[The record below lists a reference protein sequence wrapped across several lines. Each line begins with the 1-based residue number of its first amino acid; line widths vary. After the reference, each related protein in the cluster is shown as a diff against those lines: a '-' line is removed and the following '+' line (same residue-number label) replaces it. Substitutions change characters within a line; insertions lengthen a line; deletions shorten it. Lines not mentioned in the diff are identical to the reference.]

1 MTRNTQR
8 KDFRGKTEHEK
19 GTSLAEVMRC
29 VVVVV
34 VVVVVCCVVVCRHH
48 HNRHNNNVCVLRAV
62 SV

>member
-34 VVVVVCCVVVCRHH
+34 VVVVCCVVVCRHH